1 MMRTESEMNLLQAI
15 FNEMQLIKKS
25 VRLEEDRLMKTSDVM
40 QMVGMTR
47 ATILSMIDS
56 NQFPAP
62 DWVSESGYK
71 HWWKSTIYAH
81 FNKKTALAS

>member
-1 MMRTESEMNLLQAI
+1 MMRTEAENNLLQAI

-25 VRLEEDRLMKTSDVM
+25 VRLDEDRLLKTSDVM

-47 ATILSMIDS
+47 ATILSMIES
-56 NQFPAP
+56 KQFPEP

-81 FNKKTALAS
+81 FNRKQALAS